1 MEKIER
7 VINKDLILRE
17 KMALQRTVMAN
28 QTTFLSFLRTA
39 LYFLVAGLSV
49 RQFLDLNNGLL
60 VEIVLFFFAVLI
72 FSIGLYNFL
81 RNRKL
86 INESEK
92 HIGNFILEYLK
103 DK

>member
-28 QTTFLSFLRTA
+28 QTTFLSFLRTS

-49 RQFLDLNNGLL
+49 RQFLDLKNGLI
-60 VEIVLFFFAVLI
+60 VEIGLFFFAVLI

-86 INESEK
+86 IIESEK
-92 HIGNFILEYLK
+92 HIGNFIIEYLK

>member
-60 VEIVLFFFAVLI
+60 VEIALFFFAVLI